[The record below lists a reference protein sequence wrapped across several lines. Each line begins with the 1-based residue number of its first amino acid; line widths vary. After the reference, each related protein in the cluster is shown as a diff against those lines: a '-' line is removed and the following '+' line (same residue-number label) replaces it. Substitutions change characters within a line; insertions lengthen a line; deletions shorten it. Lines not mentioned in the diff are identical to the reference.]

1 MNKKGVIGLLLVIV
15 MISVGT
21 LLIAPTITKN
31 QGSEL
36 AMAVDNLNP
45 LVKVQTVYGRT
56 NSAVSHTTGQMGE
69 DVYTYRVLTS
79 DAQGNQRWLTF
90 TADHRLKQR
99 HYLKIETKGQNVN
112 AWEAVSTTSVPRN
125 AQEVLA

>member
-1 MNKKGVIGLLLVIV
+1 MNKKRAIWLAAIIM

-21 LLIAPTITKN
+21 LLIVPTMTKN

-36 AMAVDNLNP
+36 AMA
-45 LVKVQTVYGRT
+45 
-56 NSAVSHTTGQMGE
+56 MGE
-69 DVYTYRVLTS
+69 DIYTYRMLTS
-79 DAQGNQRWLTF
+79 DAQGKQRWLTF

-112 AWEAVSTTSVPRN
+112 SWEAVATNQVPQN
-125 AQEVLA
+125 IQEVLA

>member
-1 MNKKGVIGLLLVIV
+1 MNKKRAIWLAAIIM

-21 LLIAPTITKN
+21 LLIVPTMTKN

-45 LVKVQTVYGRT
+45 FVKVQTVYGRT
-56 NSAVSHTTGQMGE
+56 NQAIGHSTGQMGE
-69 DVYTYRVLTS
+69 DIYTYRMLTS
-79 DAQGNQRWLTF
+79 DAQGKQRWLTF

-112 AWEAVSTTSVPRN
+112 SWEAVARNQVPQN
-125 AQEVLA
+125 IQEVLA

>member
-1 MNKKGVIGLLLVIV
+1 MNKKGVIGLLLVII
-15 MISVGT
+15 MLSVGT
-21 LLIAPTITKN
+21 LLITPTITKN

-112 AWEAVSTTSVPRN
+112 AWEAVSTTNVPRN
-125 AQEVLA
+125 VQEVLA